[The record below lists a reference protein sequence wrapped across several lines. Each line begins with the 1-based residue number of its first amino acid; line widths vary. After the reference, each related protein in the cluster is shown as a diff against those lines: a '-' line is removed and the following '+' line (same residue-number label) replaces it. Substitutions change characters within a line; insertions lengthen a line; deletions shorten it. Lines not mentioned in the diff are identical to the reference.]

1 MNVTLKMNINDQEF
15 ELKCDV
21 TNAAG
26 RIYRQQY
33 NRDLLIDMK
42 EIYKKT
48 HKTELDALSAINMEG
63 IDVETLSADDLSK
76 ALLDRVDIS
85 KLMAMQEEETLSFEE
100 TDRCGQIVWAFVKNA
115 DKDTPRY
122 EEWID
127 SFDFILP
134 VIDIVCA
141 LYEAWTKSAQPT
153 IQLKN

>member
-1 MNVTLKMNINDQEF
+1 MNITLKMNIQDQEF
-15 ELKCDV
+15 TLNANL

-33 NRDLLIDMK
+33 NRDILKDMSEIHK
-42 EIYKKT
+42 KMHRSPFDEINLNEIEVKGKTEQEIYEQLVSKVDVAKF
-48 HKTELDALSAINMEG
+48 LSAQTER
-63 IDVETLSADDLSK
+63 E
-76 ALLDRVDIS
+76 
-85 KLMAMQEEETLSFEE
+85 QLSFEE

-115 DKDTPRY
+115 DKDTPYY

-134 VIDIVCA
+134 VIDIVDA

-153 IQLKN
+153 IELKN

>member
-1 MNVTLKMNINDQEF
+1 MNVTLKMNINEQEF

-42 EIYKKT
+42 SVYQKM
-48 HKTELDALSAINMEG
+48 HKSEYDILSSIDMTG
-63 IDVETLSADDLSK
+63 IDVTNLSSDEISNELMN
-76 ALLDRVDIS
+76 RVDIQKILS
-85 KLMAMQEEETLSFEE
+85 LQDTTLSFEE
-100 TDRCGQIVWAFVKNA
+100 TDRCGQIVWAFVRNA
-115 DKDTPRY
+115 DKDTPNY